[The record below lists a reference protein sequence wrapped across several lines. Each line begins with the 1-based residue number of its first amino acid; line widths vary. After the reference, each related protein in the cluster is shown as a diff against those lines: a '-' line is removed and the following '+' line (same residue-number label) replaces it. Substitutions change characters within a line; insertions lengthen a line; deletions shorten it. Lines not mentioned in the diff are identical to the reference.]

1 MKTRMTISVAP
12 ETAAEIRREA
22 DRDGVDVS
30 TWLARTAH
38 REAVRRAYSH
48 AADERRRGG
57 LDTDERLHNHATR
70 RAAVRRAAA
79 GQ

>member
-22 DRDGVDVS
+22 ERDGLDVS
-30 TWLARTAH
+30 TWIARTAH
-38 REAVRRAYSH
+38 REALRRAYSEAGEERRHCGLDSHERLRDH
-48 AADERRRGG
+48 AA
-57 LDTDERLHNHATR
+57 R
-70 RAAVRRAAA
+70 RAAVRRGAA

>member
-1 MKTRMTISVAP
+1 MKTRMTISVSP

-30 TWLARTAH
+30 TWIARTAH
-38 REAVRRAYSH
+38 REAVRRAYAH
-48 AADERRRGG
+48 AAEERRHHR
-57 LDTDERLHNHATR
+57 LDSDEQLHAHAAR